1 MQKIYYIDTNV
12 LIDNPNAVELL
23 SDNQQNRVKI
33 HYGVINEIDKLKK
46 DPKLNHI
53 ASQIIKNLLKNN
65 ELYDLVGKYDQKS
78 YVDEV
83 LLNYIKKT
91 HKNNSNVIL
100 VTSDKIL
107 QIKALKK
114 NIKTEGL
121 KRSNPFI
128 DTTNGDYSGLIDFE
142 KNKAINNCFFWKD
155 DILFYY
161 KNENDIRKVKDL
173 TVWNVEAKDIYQNM
187 VFTLGLDNDID
198 IFTVQGPAGT
208 GKTFL
213 SLALAFYH
221 VFEKKNYEKIY
232 ITKAVYEIGQK
243 MGYLPGNI
251 DEKMAPY
258 MEYIQSLIEK
268 LTCGNRKISKLYK
281 DIDKLV
287 FNPKKFQVLPINYIR
302 GRDIE
307 NAFIIIDETQN
318 LSRDETRT
326 LLTRMGNNVKCICIG
341 DKSQID
347 NPYLNYHNNG
357 INWILKS
364 FKDSKNYGHVTMNS
378 KFYRGPICEL
388 AIKTGL

>member
-1 MQKIYYIDTNV
+1 MQKIYYIDTDI
-12 LIDNPNAVELL
+12 LIDNPDAIELL
-23 SDNQQNRVKI
+23 SDKKQNRVKI
-33 HYGVINEIDKLKK
+33 HYGVISEIDKLKK

-53 ASQIIKNLLKNN
+53 VSQITKNLLDHN
-65 ELYDLVGKYDQKS
+65 ELYDLVGTYDHKS

-83 LLNYIKKT
+83 LLDYIKKT
-91 HKNNSNVIL
+91 HKSNSNVIL
-100 VTSDKIL
+100 VTADKIL

-114 NIKTEGL
+114 NIKTEEL
-121 KRSNPFI
+121 KRSNPFL

-142 KNKAINNCFFWKD
+142 KDEVIHNCFFYKD
-155 DILFYY
+155 KKLFYY
-161 KNENDIRKVKDL
+161 KNENDIRKVEEQI
-173 TVWNVEAKDIYQNM
+173 VWNVKAKDIYQNII
-187 VFTLGLDNDID
+187 FTLGIDKDID

-221 VFEKKNYEKIY
+221 VFEKKNFEKIY
-232 ITKAVYEIGQK
+232 ITKAMYEIGQK
-243 MGYLPGNI
+243 MGYLPGDIN
-251 DEKMAPY
+251 DKMAPY
-258 MEYIQSLIEK
+258 MEYIQNLIEK
-268 LTCGNRKISKLYK
+268 LTCGNRKINKLYE
-281 DIDKLV
+281 DAEKLK
-287 FNPKKFQVLPINYIR
+287 FNPKKFQILPINYIR

-307 NAFIIIDETQN
+307 DAFIIIDETQN

-364 FKDSKNYGHVTMNS
+364 FKNSRNYGHVTMNS